1 MQEQT
6 GIDFWRYVGIVK
18 RWIWLLIMATV
29 VGAGVAY
36 GFSRTQTPV
45 YQAEMTLLIN
55 QAPGTLTTSSST
67 DYNSLLTSKSLASTY
82 AQLLTERKVLEG
94 VIPLLS
100 APVSV
105 EQLKSDIAVSVVRDT
120 QLIQVTVENTDP
132 ALAAQIANTLSKVF
146 IDQISQMQSDR
157 YKANKDSLSA
167 QIAEMDKQ
175 IQEIQKELSALGS
188 TSTDQSNRDRLET
201 IMSQYRQSYANLL
214 QTYEQ
219 IRFAEAQTSSNVAQV
234 EAAVAPVI
242 PIRPKIPTNTLLG
255 GVVGLLVA
263 LGVVFLVESLDD
275 TLKHTSQI
283 TGTGAGALPVLGFI
297 PFFPASDDKLPL
309 VASQPRSPIAERFRA
324 LRTNIQFSSVDHPLH
339 TILVTSPAPGDG
351 KTTVAANLA
360 VALAQSGLQVALV
373 DADLRRPTLHKKLN
387 VANGGGISGLFV
399 QPRLHLNGNLQS
411 TGLPG
416 LDVLTGGSTPPNP
429 AELLGSVKMQEVLRL
444 VKEQRELIILDSP
457 PVTSVT
463 DAVVLSS
470 RVDGVI
476 LVVRPGQTR
485 VGACRESI
493 DELQRAGANIL
504 GIVLNGV
511 KAEDAR
517 YYSGYYHYYYYHYYE
532 NDKPLT
538 GFAKFK
544 SNLSKRLGLKH
555 RKRHHRSKP
564 ADVANGVNTN
574 AWLEPEQAEQ
584 GSQEEREH

>member
-1 MQEQT
+1 
-6 GIDFWRYVGIVK
+6 
-18 RWIWLLIMATV
+18 
-29 VGAGVAY
+29 
-36 GFSRTQTPV
+36 
-45 YQAEMTLLIN
+45 
-55 QAPGTLTTSSST
+55 
-67 DYNSLLTSKSLASTY
+67 
-82 AQLLTERKVLEG
+82 
-94 VIPLLS
+94 
-100 APVSV
+100 
-105 EQLKSDIAVSVVRDT
+105 
-120 QLIQVTVENTDP
+120 
-132 ALAAQIANTLSKVF
+132 
-146 IDQISQMQSDR
+146 
-157 YKANKDSLSA
+157 
-167 QIAEMDKQ
+167 
-175 IQEIQKELSALGS
+175 
-188 TSTDQSNRDRLET
+188 
-201 IMSQYRQSYANLL
+201 
-214 QTYEQ
+214 
-219 IRFAEAQTSSNVAQV
+219 V
-234 EAAVAPVI
+234 EAAVAPVT

-297 PFFPASDDKLPL
+297 PFFDTSDDKLPL

-493 DELQRAGANIL
+493 AELQRAGANIL

-564 ADVANGVNTN
+564 ADAANGVNTN
-574 AWLEPEQAEQ
+574 AWLEPQQTEQ